1 MHTLRVERLSSITDT
16 LATDLTRLLA
26 ELYPHAPTLSVEDFQ
41 RVFASDSVHVFVAWD
56 DGVPAGMLTL
66 VCATLLSGK
75 KCMIED
81 VIVGSPFRRR
91 GIATALLRSAL
102 SFACIYAA
110 RYIELTSRSEREEA
124 HALYHKF
131 GFFERQT
138 HVYRLTLLNKPL
150 IQ

>member
-1 MHTLRVERLSSITDT
+1 MRLTPCIC
-16 LATDLTRLLA
+16 LL
-26 ELYPHAPTLSVEDFQ
+26 H
-41 RVFASDSVHVFVAWD
+41 RD

-81 VIVGSPFRRR
+81 VIVGSQFRRR

-131 GFFERQT
+131 GFLSGKRMYT
-138 HVYRLTLLNKPL
+138 V
-150 IQ
+150 